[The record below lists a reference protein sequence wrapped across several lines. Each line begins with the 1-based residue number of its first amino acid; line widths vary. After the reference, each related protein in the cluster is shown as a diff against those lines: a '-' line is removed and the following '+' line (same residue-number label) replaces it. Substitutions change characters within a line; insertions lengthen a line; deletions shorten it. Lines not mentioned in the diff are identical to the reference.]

1 MFNFN
6 REKDDMF
13 EEYYASKAESSTA
26 TEEVPK
32 RFSPEEY
39 QKERSEGEFDEY
51 YSDKEP
57 AKEKEIP
64 MVPRRLHMA
73 TVCFYSI
80 IMILLVIGNF
90 FNSRH
95 IKRVEED
102 LKLATEEVEFS
113 RATIKAYEFRAE
125 RDEELIDSLQME
137 LAVKELDSF
146 LKNYDFSDPKPNP
159 DPSPKLVPDPSP
171 EPPSPNSSYSEKKSP
186 LYDGVDIVPNDD
198 SGPGTYVDDFIK
210 TQPSSDGWHH
220 STLNPTFHIRV
231 GFFMIG

>member
-6 REKDDMF
+6 RKKDDMF
-13 EEYYASKAESSTA
+13 KEYYASKAESSTA
-26 TEEVPK
+26 TEEAPK
-32 RFSPEEY
+32 RFSPEEC
-39 QKERSEGEFDEY
+39 QVERSEGEFDEY

-64 MVPRRLHMA
+64 MVPRRLYTA

-80 IMILLVIGNF
+80 IIILLVIGNF

-102 LKLATEEVEFS
+102 LRLATEEVEFS
-113 RATIKAYEFRAE
+113 RATIKAYEFHAE
-125 RDEELIDSLQME
+125 RNEELIDSLQME

-159 DPSPKLVPDPSP
+159 DPSPKLDPDPSPEPPSP

-186 LYDGVDIVPNDD
+186 SYDGVDIVPNDD
-198 SGPGTYVDDFIK
+198 FGPDTYVDDFMK
-210 TQPSSDGWHH
+210 TQPSSDG
-220 STLNPTFHIRV
+220 
-231 GFFMIG
+231 